1 MLTVDQI
8 ASSQKANFDV
18 LFGLTEKAFQGVE
31 KMVELNLAAGKA
43 ALNETAAHAQALLK
57 VKDVQEF
64 VSLQQEV
71 IQPAG
76 DKFSAY
82 GRHVYDIVV
91 GTQAEFTKAYE
102 AQVAD
107 AQKAVLNM
115 VETAAKNAPAGSE
128 SAVAFFKSAVAASQ
142 NAYDSVQKVV
152 KQATQAAEANIQA
165 VTQQATTTA
174 KAATSR
180 KR

>member
-1 MLTVDQI
+1 MINVEQFAA
-8 ASSQKANFDV
+8 ASKAQMDV
-18 LFGLTEKAFQGVE
+18 VFGLSEKSLSSFE
-31 KMVELNLAAGKA
+31 KLTQLNLAAGKA
-43 ALNETAAHAQALLK
+43 ALNESAAHAQALLK

-76 DKFSAY
+76 EKISAY

-91 GTQAEFTKAYE
+91 GTQAEFTKAFE

-107 AQKAVLNM
+107 TQKTVLNM
-115 VETAAKNAPAGSE
+115 VDTAAKNAPAGSE

-165 VTQQATTTA
+165 VTQQAATTA